1 MGLHG
6 AAAMIVGT
14 STGRRKE
21 AGVGAARRCEYV
33 GLARELLACQQGP
46 GGPYSKK
53 GAESHTS
60 QAPESLTTKNNVGSW
75 MGPLFCHSAATFF
88 SRHFFLFFLLLP
100 KTLHVFTL
108 LYISKKY
115 QIIFKK

>member
-1 MGLHG
+1 
-6 AAAMIVGT
+6 MIVGT

-60 QAPESLTTKNNVGSW
+60 QAPESLTMKNNVGSW

-88 SRHFFLFFLLLP
+88 SRHFFFLFFHRP
-100 KTLHVFTL
+100 KILVHVFTL
-108 LYISKKY
+108 YISKRY
-115 QIIFKK
+115 RIIFKK